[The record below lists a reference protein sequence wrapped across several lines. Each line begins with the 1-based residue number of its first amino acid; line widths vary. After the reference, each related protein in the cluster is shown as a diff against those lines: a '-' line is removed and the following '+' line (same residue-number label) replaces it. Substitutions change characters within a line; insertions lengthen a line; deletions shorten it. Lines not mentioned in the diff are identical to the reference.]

1 VVTCDDGDLTNGYI
15 DWNDNGIIDAG
26 EELVAIDAQI
36 NICNNTLSIYN
47 IPVLGPAWQDYEATY
62 VGAITLSLGPVILN
76 NTESQRKLLDELFKM
91 LSVE

>member
-1 VVTCDDGDLTNGYI
+1 LTDGSI

-47 IPVLGPAWQDYEATY
+47 LVLLGQDWQDFEATY
-62 VGAITLSLGPVILN
+62 VGSHVLSLGTILQES
-76 NTESQRKLLDELFKM
+76 TESQKKLLDELFQM